1 MKINSFP
8 FFNFQITRILI
19 FLWVSYFTF
28 SNEAFCQIKI
38 FPDGNTTVGTLTQFQ
53 SQTKLQILAGAG
65 PTDPI
70 GLWINCLNH
79 TNNYAYCQTNNVNK
93 PLSKA
98 FEVQLN
104 GVTKYYIKGDGGTV
118 FTSDSILKTN
128 LNRISNSIEILSN
141 LNGYTYQFKD
151 ELAVDHKI
159 RSGLIAQE
167 VERILPHLVDTDQN
181 NIKGVNY
188 VELIPYLLDAIKELN
203 AKIEELE
210 VKLDNCCKN

>member
-1 MKINSFP
+1 M
-8 FFNFQITRILI
+8 
-19 FLWVSYFTF
+19 
-28 SNEAFCQIKI
+28 
-38 FPDGNTTVGTLTQFQ
+38 
-53 SQTKLQILAGAG
+53 
-65 PTDPI
+65 
-70 GLWINCLNH
+70 WINCLNH

-98 FEVQLN
+98 FEIQLN

-118 FTSDSILKTN
+118 FTSDSVLKTN
-128 LNRISNSIEILSN
+128 INRISNSIEILSN

-210 VKLDNCCKN
+210 IKLDNCCKN